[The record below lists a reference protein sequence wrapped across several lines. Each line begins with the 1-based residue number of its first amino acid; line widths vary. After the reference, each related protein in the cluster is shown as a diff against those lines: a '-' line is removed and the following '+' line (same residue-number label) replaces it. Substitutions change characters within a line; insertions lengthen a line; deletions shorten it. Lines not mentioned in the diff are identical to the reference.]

1 MGTDNLSRRRLC
13 ALLYVL
19 ALAAASVLPASPV
32 LGSDDWFGKTVSV
45 QGRVEVRPS
54 SSQEWRALQLEDIL
68 SVGDRVRVLE
78 NSRAAFQ
85 LRDNTVVRLG
95 QNTSMVLVRG
105 GGTRRS
111 VLSVLRGVV
120 HFFTKTPRQ
129 LEVETPFVNAAV
141 EGTEFLVL
149 VDDSGAG
156 LRILEGRVTA
166 RNSRGELLLA
176 TDQAATATK
185 DSAPTPEDAEPL
197 RQQLA
202 WAMYYPAVYD
212 LAVVCGDA
220 GSASKRTLKRACLL
234 YRQGRITDAIDLLE
248 TEVPARDPDLLAAL
262 AALFLEVGRSTEA
275 EQALQKALEHHP
287 NLGVLLSQLAILE
300 LVRGN
305 SEAAMQL
312 SEQAVSSDPGAA
324 ACWLARSYAQ
334 QAGRDV
340 DGTLASA
347 RHAVNA
353 EPDNALALAR
363 LAELL
368 LASGQKKEAFKE
380 ASRAVRIDPKQPRAQ
395 LVLGFAAL
403 ADFKARQAGK
413 LFKKAVV
420 LDPADPLARLGLGLA
435 RIKQGELARGR
446 QELEIAVSLDPGNA
460 VLRSYLGKAY
470 FEEQRGQPSLDQ
482 LEQAKKLDL
491 SDPTP
496 WLYEAQVRQSMNQP
510 VRALQSLQRSIAL
523 NDNRAVYRSSLLLDK
538 DLASRSAG
546 LAWLYKELGF
556 DQMALTQGWR
566 SVMENPV
573 DFSGHRVLA
582 DSYGDLLRH
591 GIARVSELLQS
602 QLLQPINPNP
612 VLPHLAEPDLFILE
626 GSGPTDP
633 SFNEYNAMFLRDGAS
648 MLLSGVA
655 GNKDTLGDE
664 VVLSGLSGGFS
675 YSLGQFHYQT
685 EGFRDNNDLTLDIA
699 NAYLQWAFSSDT
711 SFQTEIRY
719 MSADQGDLPL
729 RFDMDN
735 YSETLRKDL
744 INRSV
749 RLGVHHGF
757 SPRSDLIG
765 TVILQDREDE
775 DPFSMPGLSVTS
787 SLDSQGLLAE
797 AQHLFQGV
805 GLDTILGAGYLSSDL
820 DRVEELAVEPMPM
833 TSRESDTLEHVNAY
847 GYGSL
852 EGPGE
857 SIWTVGLSAD
867 FFDGPT
873 VEQDQV
879 NPKLGC
885 VWKPHP
891 KALVHGAVIRTLQ
904 RTLVA
909 GQTIEPTQ
917 VAGFNQFFDDGLG
930 VDAWLYGLGAHLQL
944 GENVFTGVRGYLREL
959 QVPYTL
965 TTVSPAGAVTRE
977 EEADW
982 KEEVIRGY
990 INLVIN
996 PRLTADAAL
1005 QYELFDREDFV
1016 GETLFKE
1023 LTTSRA
1029 SLGVS
1034 YFHPSGFRA
1043 RVQGTFIDQD
1053 GEFGDPVLG
1062 PLDSRD
1068 DRFFVLDLSL
1078 GYLMPDRRGLVSL
1091 DIRNALDAD
1100 FNYQSTTP
1108 KNPELAPDVY
1118 LLGKVTFWF

>member
-1 MGTDNLSRRRLC
+1 MVTDSLSRRRLC
-13 ALLYVL
+13 VLLCGL
-19 ALAAASVLPASPV
+19 ALAAACLLPAIPA
-32 LGSDDWFGKTVSV
+32 LGSDDWFGKIVSV

-54 SSQEWRALQLEDIL
+54 SSLEWKPLQLEDVL
-68 SVGDRVRVLE
+68 FVGDRVRVLE

-85 LRDNTVVRLG
+85 LQDNTVIRLG
-95 QNTSMVLVRG
+95 QNTSMILVQRE
-105 GGTRRS
+105 GTRGS
-111 VLSVLRGVV
+111 VLNILRGVV

-141 EGTEFLVL
+141 DGTEFLIL
-149 VDDSGAG
+149 VNDTGAG
-156 LRILEGRVTA
+156 LRVLDGRINA

-185 DSAPTPEDAEPL
+185 DSVPTFEEAQPL

-202 WAMYYPAVYD
+202 WAMYYPAVND
-212 LAVVCGDA
+212 LSVACGSA
-220 GSASKRTLKRACLL
+220 ASASKRTLERACLL
-234 YRQGRITDAIDLLE
+234 YRQGRITDAIDLLKKE
-248 TEVPARDPDLLAAL
+248 APAGDPDLLATL
-262 AALFLEVGRSTEA
+262 SALFMEVGRSTEA
-275 EQALQKALEHHP
+275 EKALQMALEDHQGH
-287 NLGVLLSQLAILE
+287 GVLLGQLAILE

-324 ACWLARSYAQ
+324 ASWLALSYAQ
-334 QAGRDV
+334 QAGRNV
-340 DGTLASA
+340 DGALATA
-347 RHAVNA
+347 RLAVNA

-368 LASGQKKEAFKE
+368 LASGQKKEAFRE

-403 ADFKARQAGK
+403 ADFRAHQAGE
-413 LFKKAVV
+413 LFKKAVA
-420 LDPADPLARLGLGLA
+420 LNQADPLARLGLGLA
-435 RIKQGELARGR
+435 HIKQGDLVQGR
-446 QELEIAVSLDPGNA
+446 EELEIAVSLDPGNA
-460 VLRSYLGKAY
+460 ILRSYLGKAY
-470 FEEQRGQPSLDQ
+470 FEERRGQTSLDQ

-496 WLYEAQVRQSMNQP
+496 WLYEAQVRQSRNQP
-510 VRALQSLQRSIAL
+510 VPALQSFQRSIAL

-566 SVMENPV
+566 SVMENPA

-582 DSYGDLLRH
+582 DSYGDLPRH
-591 GIARVSELLQS
+591 EIARVSELLQS

-612 VLPHLAEPDLFILE
+612 VLPHQAEPDLFILE

-633 SFNEYNAMFLRDGAS
+633 SFNEYNALFLRDGAS
-648 MLLSGVA
+648 VLLSGVA
-655 GNKDTLGDE
+655 GNKGTLGEE
-664 VVLSGLSGGFS
+664 VVLSGLSEGFS

-685 EGFRDNNDLTLDIA
+685 DGFRDNNDLTLDIA

-711 SFQTEIRY
+711 SFQAEIRC
-719 MSADQGDLPL
+719 MSSDQGDLPL
-729 RFDMDN
+729 RFDLDN
-735 YSETLRKDL
+735 YSETLRKDS

-757 SPRSDLIG
+757 SPRSDLLG
-765 TVILQDREDE
+765 TVILQDREEE
-775 DPFSMPGLSVTS
+775 DSFSMPGLSVTS
-787 SLDSQGLLAE
+787 ALDSQGLLAE
-797 AQHLFQGV
+797 AQHLFQGD

-820 DRVEELAVEPMPM
+820 DRADELAVGPIPM

-852 EGPGE
+852 EGPGK

-873 VEQDQV
+873 VKQDQV

-930 VDAWLYGLGAHLQL
+930 VDAWLYGLGAQLQL
-944 GENVFTGVRGYLREL
+944 GENVFTGARGYLREL

-965 TTVSPAGAVTRE
+965 TTASPAGVVTRE
-977 EEADW
+977 DEADW

-1016 GETLFKE
+1016 AETLFEE
-1023 LTTSRA
+1023 LATSRA
-1029 SLGVS
+1029 SLGLS
-1034 YFHPSGFRA
+1034 YFHPSGLRA

-1053 GEFGDPVLG
+1053 GEFGDPALG
-1062 PLDSRD
+1062 PADSRD